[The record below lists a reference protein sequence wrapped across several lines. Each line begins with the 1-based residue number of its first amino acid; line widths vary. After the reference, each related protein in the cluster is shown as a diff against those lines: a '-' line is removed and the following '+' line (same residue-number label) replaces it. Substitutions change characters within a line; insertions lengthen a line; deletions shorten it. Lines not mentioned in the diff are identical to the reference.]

1 MNKRY
6 TEEERQRHLALC
18 VKNGLSILEYSKS
31 NNLSPGIISSWR
43 LRQQRLSAG
52 KFEGV
57 LRPGA
62 QSGALIMWKN
72 IIATG
77 IETLIPFV

>member
-57 LRPGA
+57 LLPGSL
-62 QSGALIMWKN
+62 SGALTIWKN
-72 IIATG
+72 TKTSEI
-77 IETLIPFV
+77 